1 MERAQQLSASA
12 LALRGVASRL
22 ACLALLTLALASA
35 LSSWFLACLPGGEG
49 LCSLDFYVFW
59 TGSTALHSGLNTD
72 VYSPVEAVR
81 LGDHFSNVA
90 ASSGN
95 VRMSHAAALFPAL
108 QPVSTPFLFSAF
120 SLWTGDSF
128 ERDAA
133 IFFGVSVS
141 CYVAALWHLTRIHQV
156 APLPATAVGVAAFFP
171 LSQISVD
178 LQAGNVNG
186 VQLALFCAA
195 VAAARAPR
203 SWRSSLIVGSLLS
216 AATLFKPNLAT
227 VPALYVL
234 HLFRQ
239 HRRGEACGVLAGGLA
254 ALIGVELLVSS
265 TWSYPTPWT
274 AWAGA
279 MHAFLLSP
287 RPASHS
293 NSSLSSLVG
302 DALGHSN
309 VAVALLPLVA
319 ICLGALAVLRI
330 PRQSLRTA
338 TAHLSA
344 RKLDTLVLYAGAAVG
359 VVCSKPM
366 WSHYLA
372 LLVPCA
378 LEATFPLL
386 AAERDSRPFR
396 WLSTAMTLA
405 VPVVSLPLI
414 TAVLGLS
421 CSASVV
427 AWSQALYAICIYGV
441 VLGRTVGA
449 RTTGASD
456 RTPSTRTGTQSRRYP
471 PRYGWRWKEV
481 PERSV
486 RRKRSP
492 DL

>member
-1 MERAQQLSASA
+1 MERAQQLSVSA
-12 LALRGVASRL
+12 PALRGVPLRL
-22 ACLALLTLALASA
+22 ACVALLTLALASA
-35 LSSWFLACLPGGEG
+35 LSSWFLACLPGDEG
-49 LCSLDFYVFW
+49 LCSLDFYVLW
-59 TGSTALHSGLNTD
+59 TESTALHSGLYTD
-72 VYSPVEAVR
+72 MYSPGEAAR

-90 ASSGN
+90 ASSGDA
-95 VRMSHAAALFPAL
+95 RMSHAAALFPAL

-120 SLWTGDSF
+120 SLWTGNSF
-128 ERDAA
+128 VHDAA
-133 IFFGVSVS
+133 VFFGASVL
-141 CYVAALWHLTRIHQV
+141 CYFAALWYLTRIHQL

-195 VAAARAPR
+195 VAAARESR
-203 SWRSSLIVGSLLS
+203 SWRSSIIVGSLLS
-216 AATLFKPNLAT
+216 VATLFKPNLAT

-239 HRRGEACGVLAGGLA
+239 HRRGEAWGVLAGGLI
-254 ALIGVELLVSS
+254 ALLGVELLVSS
-265 TWSYPTPWT
+265 TWSYPTPWA

-279 MHAFLLSP
+279 MHVFLLSP

-293 NSSLSSLVG
+293 NSSLSSLLG

-309 VAVALLPLVA
+309 VAAALLPMVA
-319 ICLGALAVLRI
+319 FCLGALAVLRI
-330 PRQSLRTA
+330 PTQSLRTA
-338 TAHLSA
+338 PAYLSA
-344 RKLDTLVLYAGAAVG
+344 RGLDTLVLYAGAAAG

-386 AAERDSRPFR
+386 AGQRDSRTFR
-396 WLSTAMTLA
+396 WLSTALTLA
-405 VPVVSLPLI
+405 VPVISLPLV

-421 CSASVV
+421 CSATVV
-427 AWSQALYAICIYGV
+427 AWSQALYAVYVYGL
-441 VLGRTVGA
+441 VLGRAVGA
-449 RTTGASD
+449 TTTGASD
-456 RTPSTRTGTQSRRYP
+456 RTPSTRTGAQSRRYP